1 MRHLRELHRV
11 VARRPR
17 AFAALGFFI
26 FLAAVGTANVVQADQ
41 LPPDPVEEL
50 RYALKADRDAGKT
63 KAGEDYRKATLEK
76 RIAALTSP
84 GDMAQALLLTEWRDA
99 SSLDR
104 AVAIVDQQAREKL
117 ANKFK
122 AAVQAIL
129 TKDDTS
135 PRAAVARAAVAG
147 LVGDTA
153 GIARDRGVQPIML
166 QTVLA
171 DLALDLV
178 KATNDPDQR
187 VRVQAIRSL
196 GKIHAD
202 PTKVVP
208 TLDNLLT
215 KQPDEIRRA
224 VAEALASL
232 VRILPQ
238 IEKKPRTTDLGGAII
253 PVEAIIQLTQSVV
266 HAVGK
271 GLNDADPEVRRL
283 AADTLWQAALVL
295 SDKIPDPRDRDYPP
309 PGRPLSEE
317 EKKDIDFDRETVVR
331 TRKQLMPL
339 MTALAEQ
346 TPALSAATTD
356 KDTNVRVLALHTLE
370 EMGNARARLLRQ
382 AASVPETQP
391 LNGGD
396 KKEAEKKK
404 EGASA
409 TPQSDT
415 PIRFAA
421 LGGFTTQPPFRL
433 AAEEDPLLGALRGS
447 IRALARALE
456 DPKTEVRLAAVDALE
471 MLGDEAAPASAR
483 LGWALTDP
491 DRFVRWAAARTLGR
505 MTPSKTDTAQVV
517 KFLSAMLSDPDLDLR
532 LMAAQSLERYGPAA
546 KAAVPALARA
556 AVTGDAEIR
565 RAAIRA
571 LVGIGTDAEP
581 AIPNIGAALENPDV
595 RVRRAAADALS
606 RFGPLA
612 KPAEKP
618 LREALNDPDPEVRR
632 LAEDALLKIK

>member
-1 MRHLRELHRV
+1 MRHLRQMHHV
-11 VARRPR
+11 FARRPR
-17 AFAALGFFI
+17 ASAALGFFT
-26 FLAAVGTANVVQADQ
+26 FLAILGAANLGRADN

-50 RYALKADRDAGKT
+50 RYALRADKDAGKT
-63 KAGEDYRKATLEK
+63 KAGEDFRRTNLEK
-76 RIAALTSP
+76 HIAALRSP

-104 AVAIVDQQAREKL
+104 SVAIVDQQAREKL
-117 ANKFK
+117 ANNFK

-129 TKDDTS
+129 TRDDPS
-135 PRAAVARAAVAG
+135 PRAALARAAAAG

-153 GIARDRGVQPIML
+153 AVARDRGVQPIMV

-178 KATNDPDQR
+178 KATKDPDQR

-208 TLDNLLT
+208 TLETLLT
-215 KQPDEIRRA
+215 KQPDEIRLA
-224 VAEALASL
+224 SAEALASL

-238 IEKKPRTTDLGGAII
+238 IEKKPKTTGFEGVSV
-253 PVEAIIQLTQSVV
+253 PPEAIIQMTQSV
-266 HAVGK
+266 ARASGK
-271 GLNDADPEVRRL
+271 GLTDADPVIRRTV
-283 AADTLWQAALVL
+283 ADTLYQAALVL
-295 SDKIPDPRDRDYPP
+295 SDRIPDPRDRDYPP

-317 EKKDIDFDRETVVR
+317 EKKDIDFDREAVVR

-339 MTALAEQ
+339 MTALSDQAS
-346 TPALSAATTD
+346 ALSAATTD
-356 KDTNVRVLALHTLE
+356 KDVTVRVLALHTIE

-391 LNGGD
+391 LNGGE
-396 KKEAEKKK
+396 KKEPEKK
-404 EGASA
+404 EGART
-409 TPQSDT
+409 TPEADT

-433 AAEEDPLLGALRGS
+433 APEEDPLLRGLRS
-447 IRALARALE
+447 TLRALAQALE
-456 DPKTEVRLAAVDALE
+456 DPKAEVRLAAIDALE

-483 LGWALTDP
+483 MGWALTDP
-491 DRFVRWAAARTLGR
+491 DRFVRWAAARALGR
-505 MTPSKTDTAQVV
+505 MSPAKTDTAQVV
-517 KFLSAMLSDPDLDLR
+517 KFLSAMLGDPDLDLR
-532 LMAAQSLERYGPAA
+532 LIAAQSLERYGPAA
-546 KAAVPALARA
+546 KAAVPALSRA
-556 AVTGDAEIR
+556 TVTGDAEIR

-571 LVGIGTDAEP
+571 LVGIGTEGEP
-581 AIPNIGAALENPDV
+581 GIPNIGAALENPDV

-606 RFGPLA
+606 RFGALS
-612 KPAEKP
+612 KPAEKH
-618 LREALNDPDPEVRR
+618 LREALNDPDSEVRR